1 MEDRPMAVKEAI
13 STLNDLIETCKDGEQ
28 GFKTA
33 ADAIRD
39 PSVKQLF
46 LGYAQQR
53 AQFAAELQREVTAL
67 GAEPERSG
75 SVTASLHRGWMNLK
89 SAITGQND
97 ASVIAAAEEGED
109 VAKASYEKALRADL
123 TPDVR
128 RIVERQSASV
138 REAHDRVRTLK
149 QRAA

>member
-1 MEDRPMAVKEAI
+1 MALKEAI
-13 STLNDLIETCKDGEQ
+13 STLNDLIETCKDGEE

-33 ADAIRD
+33 AEALRD

-46 LGYAQQR
+46 LGFAQQR
-53 AQFAAELQREVTAL
+53 SQFAAELQREVSGL
-67 GAEPERSG
+67 GGEPERSG

-109 VAKASYEKALRADL
+109 VAKASYEKALRAEL

-128 RIVERQSASV
+128 RIVERQYAAV
-138 REAHDRVRTLK
+138 KDAHDRVRQLK

>member
-1 MEDRPMAVKEAI
+1 MALKETI
-13 STLNDLIETCKDGEQ
+13 STLNELIETCKDGEQ

-33 ADAIRD
+33 AEAVRD

-46 LGYAQQR
+46 LQYAQQR
-53 AQFAAELQREVTAL
+53 SQFAAELQRQVSAL
-67 GAEPERSG
+67 GGEPERSG

-109 VAKASYEKALRADL
+109 VAKTTYEKALRAEL
-123 TPDVR
+123 PLEVSR
-128 RIVERQSASV
+128 PVERQYAAV
-138 REAHDRVRTLK
+138 KEAHDRVRQLK

>member
-1 MEDRPMAVKEAI
+1 MALKEAI

-28 GFKTA
+28 GFTTA

-39 PSVKQLF
+39 PAVKQLF

-53 AQFAAELQREVTAL
+53 SQFSAELQRQVSAL
-67 GAEPERSG
+67 GGEPERSG
-75 SVTASLHRGWMNLK
+75 SVTASLHRGWINLK
-89 SAITGQND
+89 SAVTGQND

-109 VAKASYEKALRADL
+109 VAKTSYEKALRAEL

-128 RIVERQSASV
+128 RLVERQYAGV
-138 REAHDRVRTLK
+138 KDAHDRVRALK

>member
-1 MEDRPMAVKEAI
+1 MALKDAI
-13 STLNDLIETCKDGEQ
+13 ATVNDLIETCKDGEQ

-33 ADAIRD
+33 AEALRE

-53 AQFAAELQREVTAL
+53 SQFAAELQRTVSGL
-67 GAEPERSG
+67 GGEPERSG
-75 SVTASLHRGWMNLK
+75 SVAASLHRGWMNLK

-128 RIVERQSASV
+128 VIVERQYAGV
-138 REAHDRVRTLK
+138 KEAHDRVRALN